1 MTGIR
6 RVSQLGTTGES
17 TYVDGSIQTVDIA
30 ANAVTQD
37 KLSTDIPLSG
47 MRNVII
53 NGGMQV
59 AQRGSTF
66 TFGSGGGS
74 VYYGADRW
82 RTQDYTWSAGS
93 NITVSNDSS
102 VYPTGFSN
110 SYKVATGAT
119 GLTFGS
125 GGTLFIETA
134 IEGYN
139 ASSLYGKSAYLSFWV
154 RSSVTGTYNVLL
166 ENGNWGSGTTTR
178 IYTPEYTINL
188 ANTWEYKTIPINFA
202 AATASGTWDR
212 TNGKGIGVSFV
223 LGAHADRTGD
233 PYKSGWT
240 TFSSYAGIKT
250 SSAVS
255 WGTNANATFNVT
267 GVQLEQNLQPT
278 PFEQRPIGVELALC
292 QRYYFYNTFSGNNF
306 LDGYNE
312 TNGYRTH
319 IVNTPQPMRASPS
332 VGLTFGYALNLYQ
345 NGAGATNNHQIIII
359 MRHVSTGRGYV
370 YIDNISGSAEL

>member
-1 MTGIR
+1 MAISS
-6 RVSQLGTTGES
+6 VLGSSALLPAGL
-17 TYVDGSIQTVDIA
+17 GF
-30 ANAVTQD
+30 
-37 KLSTDIPLSG
+37 
-47 MRNVII
+47 RNVIT

-66 TFGSGGGS
+66 TFGSGSGS

-267 GVQLEQNLQPT
+267 GVQLEQNIQPT
-278 PFEQRPIGVELALC
+278 PFEQRPYGTELALC
-292 QRYYFYNTFSGNNF
+292 QRYYYRRGGGVGGVVSDVYLSGYQPASTNIIFSHFHPVEMRATPSLAQKVGVWALINTPSQPIIGSPSIYGYFIYITVNSGISNANQSAA
-306 LDGYNE
+306 Y
-312 TNGYRTH
+312 TNGSSNY
-319 IVNTPQPMRASPS
+319 
-332 VGLTFGYALNLYQ
+332 LEFG
-345 NGAGATNNHQIIII
+345 
-359 MRHVSTGRGYV
+359 
-370 YIDNISGSAEL
+370 AEL

>member
-1 MTGIR
+1 MGI
-6 RVSQLGTTGES
+6 SASLGSSALLPAGL
-17 TYVDGSIQTVDIA
+17 GF
-30 ANAVTQD
+30 
-37 KLSTDIPLSG
+37 
-47 MRNVII
+47 RNVIT

-66 TFGSGGGS
+66 TFGSGSGAL
-74 VYYGADRW
+74 YYGADRW

-102 VYPTGFSN
+102 LYPTGFSN

-125 GGTLFIETA
+125 GGTLFIETS

-154 RSSVTGTYNVLL
+154 RSSVTGIYNVLL
-166 ENGNWGSGTTTR
+166 ENGSWGSATSTR
-178 IYTPEYTINL
+178 IYTPEYTINS
-188 ANTWEYKTIPINFA
+188 ANTWEYKTIPIDFA
-202 AATASGTWDR
+202 TATASGTWNR

-267 GVQLEQNLQPT
+267 GVQLEQNYQPT

-292 QRYYFYNTFSGNNF
+292 QRYYWQWNSADSGENVLACGAQTGSTTSVFAIHLPVEMRSKPTVTIPAMYVSDQVTFSI
-306 LDGYNE
+306 LATIQAA
-312 TNGYRTH
+312 TNTKA
-319 IVNTPQPMRASPS
+319 NTKTLPIYVSHSSAGAQFRPIW
-332 VGLTFGYALNLYQ
+332 FIALN
-345 NGAGATNNHQIIII
+345 A
-359 MRHVSTGRGYV
+359 
-370 YIDNISGSAEL
+370 SGTINASAEL

>member
-1 MTGIR
+1 MGI
-6 RVSQLGTTGES
+6 SSSLGSSALLPAGL
-17 TYVDGSIQTVDIA
+17 GF
-30 ANAVTQD
+30 
-37 KLSTDIPLSG
+37 
-47 MRNVII
+47 RNLII

-66 TFGSGGGS
+66 TFGSGSGS
-74 VYYGADRW
+74 LYYGADRW

-139 ASSLYGKSAYLSFWV
+139 ASSLYGRSAYLSFWV
-154 RSSVTGTYNVLL
+154 RSSVTGIYNVLL
-166 ENGNWGSGTTTR
+166 ENGVWGSGTSTR
-178 IYTPEYTINL
+178 IYTPEYTINS
-188 ANTWEYKTIPINFA
+188 ANTWEYKTIPIDFA
-202 AATASGTWDR
+202 TATASGTWNR

-267 GVQLEQNLQPT
+267 GVQLEQNYQPT

-292 QRYYFYNTFSGNNF
+292 QRYYYRTVYNGTSNTLLNGTGNSYSASSQINLFMLHPVPMRSIVSTLESANIGASDLSTADSGTATVVTGFTGNSSIFGTRVRLTATTSWNGPAFPIVFSG
-306 LDGYNE
+306 GY
-312 TNGYRTH
+312 
-319 IVNTPQPMRASPS
+319 
-332 VGLTFGYALNLYQ
+332 FAL
-345 NGAGATNNHQIIII
+345 G
-359 MRHVSTGRGYV
+359 
-370 YIDNISGSAEL
+370 AEL

>member
-1 MTGIR
+1 MAI
-6 RVSQLGTTGES
+6 SSSLGSSALLPAGL
-17 TYVDGSIQTVDIA
+17 GF
-30 ANAVTQD
+30 
-37 KLSTDIPLSG
+37 
-47 MRNVII
+47 RNVII

-66 TFGSGGGS
+66 TFGSGSGS

-125 GGTLFIETA
+125 GGTLFIETS

-154 RSSVTGTYNVLL
+154 RSSVTGIYNVLL
-166 ENGNWGSGTTTR
+166 ENGNWGSGTSTR
-178 IYTPEYTINL
+178 IYTPEYTINS
-188 ANTWEYKTIPINFA
+188 ANTWEYKTIPIDFA

-212 TNGKGIGVSFV
+212 ITGKGIGVSFV

-255 WGTNANATFNVT
+255 WGTNANATFNIT
-267 GVQLEQNLQPT
+267 GVQLEQNYQPT

-292 QRYYFYNTFSGNNF
+292 QRYYYRMSDGGIYAGFAVGYARDTSTATCLVRHPVRMRVKPTSVENSTIALTCRGISGVAISSISYYDGSSDAAM
-306 LDGYNE
+306 LDV
-312 TNGYRTH
+312 T
-319 IVNTPQPMRASPS
+319 AS
-332 VGLTFGYALNLYQ
+332 GLTQFRMYDLSNNGTAGYL
-345 NGAGATNNHQIIII
+345 GF
-359 MRHVSTGRGYV
+359 
-370 YIDNISGSAEL
+370 SAEL

>member
-1 MTGIR
+1 MAI
-6 RVSQLGTTGES
+6 SSALGSSALLPAGL
-17 TYVDGSIQTVDIA
+17 GF
-30 ANAVTQD
+30 
-37 KLSTDIPLSG
+37 
-47 MRNVII
+47 RNVIT

-178 IYTPEYTINL
+178 IYTPEYTINV

-267 GVQLEQNLQPT
+267 GVQLEQNIQPT
-278 PFEQRPIGVELALC
+278 PFEQRPYGVELDLC
-292 QRYYFYNTFSGNNF
+292 QRYYWRWVP
-306 LDGYNE
+306 
-312 TNGYRTH
+312 TNSLSYYSIMQLRGG
-319 IVNTPQPMRASPS
+319 TPYALGGTLSFPATMRATPS
-332 VGLTFGYALNLYQ
+332 ISLNSMACELPAGSSVALA
-345 NGAGATNNHQIIII
+345 NGGVAVLA
-359 MRHVSTGRGYV
+359 STTSGGFYHTRTGNWAADSVAILRADSTTSAYV
-370 YIDNISGSAEL
+370 EHSSEL